1 MPAFVISKSLF
12 APVTGRSLVYDASVA
27 VAPGSVYELFV
38 GTMVLLLSVR
48 DMLGAMVSIMM
59 FEPGKSVCVNVLVT
73 VSSSLLTA
81 ILNPILPWLNVES
94 TT

>member
-12 APVTGRSLVYDASVA
+12 APITVRSLVYDASVA
-27 VAPGSVYELFV
+27 VASRSVYELFV
-38 GTMVLLLSVR
+38 GTTVLLLPAR

-59 FEPGKSVCVNVLVT
+59 FEPSKSVCVNVLVT
-73 VSSSLLTA
+73 VLSSLLMA